1 MKKII
6 VLLSIVFMTLGL
18 TGCNMTI
25 TPTKKVEELLAKY
38 KIKDKNVLTQLDSV
52 IEDAEAMTDTQK
64 RTYHELMEKQYENL
78 NYRIKDEKIDGNS
91 ATVIVEIEVYD
102 YGKAITESEQYLS
115 NNKQDFLDDN
125 NVVDSTKFLEYKI
138 GKMKTTN
145 DKIKYT
151 INFTLTKKDKQWT
164 IDELSDID
172 RLKLHGLYY

>member
-6 VLLSIVFMTLGL
+6 VLLSIVLIASFL
-18 TGCNMTI
+18 TGCSMTI

-52 IEDAEAMTDTQK
+52 MEDAETMTDTQK

-102 YGKAITESEQYLS
+102 YGKAITESEQYLA
-115 NNKQDFLDDN
+115 NNKQDFLD
-125 NVVDSTKFLEYKI
+125 EYKI